1 MKDGSIIAAIPTKA
15 ENCVLK
21 NNGIFE
27 KFSHEKILKSCLMA
41 GAPLWAAEKIS
52 SQAATVAYDGVTTK
66 EIKMWVYDSLK
77 HVDNEMADKYLRTNQ
92 LRFVRPGILL
102 KVLTRQRSRKP

>member
-1 MKDGSIIAAIPTKA
+1 MKDARIIAAIPTKA

-52 SQAATVAYDGVTTK
+52 SQAATA
-66 EIKMWVYDSLK
+66 
-77 HVDNEMADKYLRTNQ
+77 ALRWCHH
-92 LRFVRPGILL
+92 
-102 KVLTRQRSRKP
+102 